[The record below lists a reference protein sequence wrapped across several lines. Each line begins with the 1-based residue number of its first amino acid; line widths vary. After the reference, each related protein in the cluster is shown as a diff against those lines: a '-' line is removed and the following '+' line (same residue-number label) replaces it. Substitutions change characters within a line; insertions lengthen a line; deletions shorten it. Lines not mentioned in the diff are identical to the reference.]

1 MFGREGK
8 PPQARERASLMNDWT
23 RPPQSPDIKPIPR
36 VAVRVWLADG
46 TRMLGIWTGTRWW
59 SAKGEIHPVTW
70 ELEVRER
77 KTEKLLK
84 KLPKSERPGTD
95 A

>member
-1 MFGREGK
+1 MYEGLD
-8 PPQARERASLMNDWT
+8 S
-23 RPPQSPDIKPIPR
+23 PPQSPDIKPIPR

-46 TRMLGIWTGTRWW
+46 TRMLGMWTGTRWW
-59 SAKGEIHPVTW
+59 STRGEIHPVTW